1 VMTWD
6 DLWVLSTCP
15 WIDRARRRK
24 LFSLYGYKPMSSE
37 RTKMSVDLPEWPQ
50 EARYLVFQ
58 GMTTTLQSIAFRPL

>member
-1 VMTWD
+1 
-6 DLWVLSTCP
+6 
-15 WIDRARRRK
+15 